1 MSLPKKLIREMEKLR
16 WEIKDSEHEH
26 GRIFE
31 MLVQPRLAER
41 VNKSQEL
48 MIERRRSEV
57 AGDEYFS
64 MKITISNV
72 TIPYH
77 IGCRTYNIYTSI
89 M

>member
-1 MSLPKKLIREMEKLR
+1 MGKANVVVDALSRKRRINVMSLPKKLIREMEKLR

-57 AGDEYFS
+57 
-64 MKITISNV
+64 NRRLV
-72 TIPYH
+72 L
-77 IGCRTYNIYTSI
+77 
-89 M
+89 